1 MRKTIDERRREES
14 VSGAAQYRAGG
25 QCSFLP
31 PQYLSSSRMQMW
43 FLYGSFVLLS
53 DSPRE
58 RQLQL
63 LHSLRENDT
72 HGQRR
77 VINKEIGGDEG
88 VKEEVKMYLWK
99 SFKWNWIIDCE
110 GSSGAALTRNF

>member
-1 MRKTIDERRREES
+1 M
-14 VSGAAQYRAGG
+14 
-25 QCSFLP
+25 P
-31 PQYLSSSRMQMW
+31 
-43 FLYGSFVLLS
+43 LS
-53 DSPRE
+53 DSPGE

-88 VKEEVKMYLWK
+88 GKEEVKMYLWK
-99 SFKWNWIIDCE
+99 SFKWDWIIDFE
-110 GSSGAALTRNF
+110 GSSGADLTHNFWPASLRKVKGERS

>member
-14 VSGAAQYRAGG
+14 VSGATQYRAGG
-25 QCSFLP
+25 QCGFLP

-88 VKEEVKMYLWK
+88 GKEEVKMYLWK

-110 GSSGAALTRNF
+110 GSSAPALTRNF